1 MQIDIFTSSIKW
13 FFIIYVT
20 CTLIDLCARVAR
32 SNGASGLRAR
42 EVSITYENNEFML
55 LSKNGTGYSITDRM

>member
-42 EVSITYENNEFML
+42 EVSITRE
-55 LSKNGTGYSITDRM
+55 